1 MNPVA
6 AHATGMYKG
15 PPPLSRC
22 FRGAGGV
29 DPIPSLTQT
38 ASLLPGRL
46 SLRVQHL
53 HTAGSLAYHLPLN
66 ILHFTSSQFTVFS
79 SKSHI
84 ASFQIPQPRSP
95 FTIDSLG
102 LYGTMAWDCLQL
114 WRLSPRERLAFCV
127 AGTRS
132 TQRLIETMDYAFRSS
147 VLRFHP

>member
-1 MNPVA
+1 MNPAA
-6 AHATGMYKG
+6 AHATGTYKG

-29 DPIPSLTQT
+29 DSFPSLTQR
-38 ASLLPGRL
+38 ASLLPGGL

-53 HTAGSLAYHLPLN
+53 HTAGSLAYHLPLS

-84 ASFQIPQPRSP
+84 ASLLIPQSRSP

-102 LYGTMAWDCLQL
+102 LYGMMACDLLQL
-114 WRLSPRERLAFCV
+114 WTLLPREGLTFYV

-147 VLRFHP
+147 VLRFRP